1 MGSAGRTGRG
11 LSAIGLLVLAALLA
25 VGALPAADAIGV
37 HGPDV
42 HAVLTA
48 AQRDGRVAFTLA
60 LHNEGGLPA
69 VDVRMEAPFPDGLRL
84 ESTGADVWRAALTDL
99 AVGGDAQVDFLA
111 IIDGDVDDPS
121 VMGVG
126 ATITYRAPGGS
137 QDYFETARSEVTVTA
152 ENALSPF
159 LWVAAVVAGLLLA
172 AGYAR
177 KLRSEAVR
185 IDQLFLLHD
194 SGMLIRHYT
203 NGSGLQRD
211 SDILSGMLIVLQEF
225 VRDSF
230 RDRRSLLEE
239 VRFGDR
245 RVLMVRGRHAVMAA
259 LLTGKRLNGLPA
271 RLERAVAEFER
282 AHGAELADWNGDLG
296 SLSAADDAFRDL
308 LLPRYTASAPA

>member
-1 MGSAGRTGRG
+1 MGSAGRTARG
-11 LSAIGLLVLAALLA
+11 LSAIGLLTLAALLA
-25 VGALPAADAIGV
+25 VEALPAADAIGI

-48 AQRDGRVAFTLA
+48 TQRDGRVAYALA

-69 VDVRMEAPFPDGLRL
+69 VDVRMEALLPDGLRL
-84 ESTGADVWRAALTDL
+84 ESTGADVWRATLTDL
-99 AVGGDAQVDFLA
+99 AVGGDALVDFLA
-111 IIDGDVDDPS
+111 VIDDDVEDSS
-121 VMGVG
+121 VVVVV
-126 ATITYRAPGGS
+126 ATIAYRAPGGS
-137 QDYFETARSEVTVTA
+137 QDYFETARSEIVVTA
-152 ENALSPF
+152 ENAFSPL
-159 LWVAAVVAGLLLA
+159 LWVAAVIAGLLLV

-211 SDILSGMLIVLQEF
+211 SDIMSAMLIVLQEF

-271 RLERAVAEFER
+271 RLEKAVADFER
-282 AHGAELADWNGDLG
+282 THGAELADWNGDLG
-296 SLSAADDAFRDL
+296 SLGAADDAFRGL
-308 LLPRYTASAPA
+308 LLPRYMASTPP